1 LAVDFQLF
9 LISPLFVMV
18 FWKYRK
24 AGWYILCFTL
34 LSAIGVQLWLAQHFH
49 YSMNPFHYS
58 DTKDE
63 YHTVASIKPYTRCV
77 PYLMGLGA
85 AMLFHN
91 EAGRLKRG
99 GGKGLHRG
107 GRGGHGGQQHHR
119 LSSQDSLEVTPNVS
133 GSEDSPTRRQPSA
146 RRSGSVDTPSSSS
159 SSLSSSSPYR
169 DILESSNCV
178 LFGFV
183 AAVATILLVVF
194 IPATDYLGADS
205 ASGGHNQDS
214 GGHGGSHGSSHGHSH
229 VPFRPPLPYSNHTGG
244 NTSHGLHPGSSL
256 HTVISNWSDFG
267 SVAYAVFAHVAMG
280 LSITFVVLA
289 FSLGHGGW
297 LRELAKAQ
305 WWQPLSRLTYGVY
318 LVHPMLIFFAYTA
331 SLDLIYFQPL
341 TVVINF
347 IALTILSFIV
357 SFFLFLLIT
366 LPFQR
371 IGRGLIWGVQVGHG
385 SRVP

>member
-1 LAVDFQLF
+1 
-9 LISPLFVMV
+9 
-18 FWKYRK
+18 
-24 AGWYILCFTL
+24 
-34 LSAIGVQLWLAQHFH
+34 
-49 YSMNPFHYS
+49 
-58 DTKDE
+58 
-63 YHTVASIKPYTRCV
+63 
-77 PYLMGLGA
+77 
-85 AMLFHN
+85 
-91 EAGRLKRG
+91 
-99 GGKGLHRG
+99 
-107 GRGGHGGQQHHR
+107 

-133 GSEDSPTRRQPSA
+133 GSEDSPSRRQPST
-146 RRSGSVDTPSSSS
+146 RRSGSVDTPPSFSSSS
-159 SSLSSSSPYR
+159 SSSSSSPYR

-214 GGHGGSHGSSHGHSH
+214 GGHGGSHGSHGSSHGHSH
-229 VPFRPPLPYSNHTGG
+229 VPFRPPLPYSNGTGG